1 MNNVI
6 AKEGYMTHY
15 ISRREFFIKAAAL
28 SAAFPFM
35 KLAAQF
41 DPASNRGSGVEDFVF
56 SSAVDTAKAIRHG
69 EISSLELTEL
79 MFKRIGAINPRIN
92 AVVTLMREEALA
104 SAREADASRANGRL
118 LGPLHGVP
126 ITIKDAFDVK
136 GVRTTFG
143 NPAFKDHISARDSAV
158 VERLRRAGA
167 VLLGMTNVP
176 FMLGD
181 HQSYNDIFGQTNNP
195 WDLARTP
202 GGSTGGGAAALAAG
216 IGYLTPGSDIGGS
229 IRVPAHFCGVC
240 GHKPTLNVVPT
251 QGHMQ
256 LTPNDFDPPNYLAVA
271 GPLARYAKDL
281 KLALE
286 ILGGPD
292 DDEAVAYSWKLPPP
306 RQRHLKDY
314 RIGYVLDD
322 KLCPLASDV
331 RAVLTDAVAGLRKAG
346 ANLTEGWPA
355 GVNPKEENRNYGFLL
370 DSFFAGDVPDEKLA
384 ELRARAVKQD
394 GSWEALTALAQS
406 GPHKYFISARERQMR
421 ARVTWQDFF
430 RSHDAFFMP
439 TAFVPAFKH
448 DHRTSWN
455 DRVLETPEGPRRYG
469 DLLFWISFATH
480 TGLPATV
487 VPVGLTRE
495 GLPVGMQIIGPYLED
510 ATPIDVAAKCEEVLG
525 GFRPPKGF

>member
-1 MNNVI
+1 M
-6 AKEGYMTHY
+6 KSMSQF
-15 ISRREFFIKAAAL
+15 SRREFLVKAAAF

-35 KLAAQF
+35 ELGAEPRPAAK
-41 DPASNRGSGVEDFVF
+41 RGARVEDLPF
-56 SSAVDTAKAIRHG
+56 SSAVDAAQAIRRG
-69 EISSLELTEL
+69 DISSLELTEL
-79 MFKRIGAINPRIN
+79 MFKRIEAINPRIN
-92 AVVTLMREEALA
+92 AVVTLMKEEALA
-104 SAREADASRANGRL
+104 RANEADEARAKGHFF
-118 LGPLHGVP
+118 GPLHGVP

-143 NPAFKDHISARDSAV
+143 NPVFKDHIATRDSAV
-158 VERLRRAGA
+158 VERLRCAGA

-181 HQSYNDIFGQTNNP
+181 YQSYNDIFGQTNNP
-195 WDLARTP
+195 WDLTRTP

-251 QGHMQ
+251 RGHMQ
-256 LTPNDFDPPNYLAVA
+256 LSPNDFDPPNYLAVA

-281 KLALE
+281 RLALE

-306 RQRHLKDY
+306 RQRHLRDY
-314 RIGYVLDD
+314 RIGYILDD

-331 RAVLTDAVAGLRKAG
+331 RTALIEAVATLRRTG
-346 ANLTEGWPA
+346 ANLTEGWPT

-370 DSFFAGDVPDEKLA
+370 DSFFANDVPDEKLA
-384 ELRARAVKQD
+384 ELRARAAKQD

-406 GPHKYFISARERQMR
+406 GPHKYFIAARERQMR
-421 ARVTWQDFF
+421 ARATWQDYF
-430 RSHDAFFMP
+430 RTHDAFLMP

-448 DHRTSWN
+448 DHRASWN

-469 DLLFWISFATH
+469 DLVFWISFATH
-480 TGLPATV
+480 SGHPATV
-487 VPVGLTRE
+487 VPVGLTKE
-495 GLPVGMQIIGPYLED
+495 GLPVGIQIIGPYLED
-510 ATPIDVAAKCEEVLG
+510 ATPIDVATKIEEILG